1 MTLHESQSVCVAA
14 TPFYTSALSAQRA
27 GRSQSSS
34 PAWKALRKHNSGE
47 SSSAEHWFDQ
57 SNNHVSQDCA
67 SFVDLDPPFFLRD
80 SSPVE
85 TPPHHSEQQAAKS
98 SSRNGP
104 ANYLPYR
111 AGLLGLGTD
120 ESSTEDFRGV
130 IDDLTIENK
139 KLKRRLKKYEQLHDY
154 HLQDKKPFE
163 IRVHGLPVEKKREL
177 EETLKRFAL
186 GLDDTSE
193 RSLREADFER
203 SMPRLTAQNTTSS
216 YVSNHFADSAY
227 ASMSASGQASS
238 TPSGQESRLN
248 RPARSAKS
256 RQQNIQSYLHDIPE
270 SLLPQHPASMTEKA
284 KKKLIVRRLE
294 QVFAGK
300 GAAADGHHQPLQQ
313 QEISQLAA
321 SADRSAIEA
330 SGEQAVV
337 EGLREARIMMD
348 DTGEPMDS
356 LNVKTCSRDN
366 TPAESPQRFIR
377 TPMIVEHG
385 LATRRLPICSTS
397 DQRPTRPLD
406 LDPGRAQVVGSVD
419 SPGAG
424 HAWIY
429 LNLLI
434 NMAQLHTIN
443 VTTEFVKKALNEY
456 SLKFEL
462 SPDGRKVRWNGGC
475 NLTHTN
481 SLDDGSS
488 PADRT
493 SGNSSHE
500 TAIEEG
506 GRNRVRK
513 MQRPGGTSTVHHM
526 RQARNRALSKRR
538 GAASK
543 FSYTPL
549 FFHRDSTDDSEDSP
563 GTDNESLTGS
573 FWQAAVADHSESFTS
588 EVFHKSLK
596 TKHDDGPIIFYK
608 ELKFCT
614 DLSGDSGVYNPPLF
628 ENANYQRLNS
638 WPLGATPDVSIHS
651 QRLREPK
658 GSLTDVLAF
667 DDPMDLDD
675 AYSSTEEVLVFP
687 SQSPLEHQPAQALSR
702 VDLGVSGVGGVYPD
716 DHFTIEV
723 ACRRVPFERHPV
735 PEALMCRA
743 PRPYLTKIV
752 NVLGGR
758 ERHARTDPRIVTQV
772 IAVTREDLAPSSL
785 PPASCVFFL
794 SESSLDDEDSDAES
808 DLSDFQVPF
817 GGLPSAAAPQL
828 LNVTTDSVL
837 ESSAKE
843 SYLDDESDGSLDLLA
858 TAREID
864 PATIR
869 AREREYD
876 SNMAERLAEEIPAG
890 SSAATAGGGSGFA
903 SPVDGVDSAD
913 YVKAKSRQKTLTRK
927 RARTDDSMAVHSK
940 APRLE

>member
-1 MTLHESQSVCVAA
+1 VPAHRSVSLLHLSTPPTCQRSEEAEAPSRPPSNTLSDR
-14 TPFYTSALSAQRA
+14 RA

-34 PAWKALRKHNSGE
+34 PASKALRKHNSGE

-57 SNNHVSQDCA
+57 SNNHVSQDRA
-67 SFVDLDPPFFLRD
+67 SFVDLDPPFFLRN
-80 SSPVE
+80 SSPAE
-85 TPPHHSEQQAAKS
+85 TPPHHSEQQAAKP
-98 SSRNGP
+98 SSRNGS
-104 ANYLPYR
+104 ANSLPYR

-120 ESSTEDFRGV
+120 GSSTEDFRGV

-139 KLKRRLKKYEQLHDY
+139 ELKRRLKKYEELHDY
-154 HLQDKKPFE
+154 HLQDKKLFE
-163 IRVHGLPVEKKREL
+163 IRVHGLSAEKKRQL

-186 GLDDTSE
+186 GLDDTLES
-193 RSLREADFER
+193 SLREADLER
-203 SMPRLTAQNTTSS
+203 SVPRLTAQNTTSS
-216 YVSNHFADSAY
+216 YISNQFADSAY

-238 TPSGQESRLN
+238 TPSGRESRLN
-248 RPARSAKS
+248 RLARSAKS
-256 RQQNIQSYLHDIPE
+256 RRQNIQSYLYDIPE
-270 SLLPQHPASMTEKA
+270 SLLPQHPGSMTEKA

-300 GAAADGHHQPLQQ
+300 GAATDGHHQPLQQ
-313 QEISQLAA
+313 QEVSRLAA
-321 SADRSAIEA
+321 SADRSATEA
-330 SGEQAVV
+330 SGERAVV
-337 EGLREARIMMD
+337 EGLREARIMTD
-348 DTGEPMDS
+348 DTGEQMDS
-356 LNVKTCSRDN
+356 LNAKTRSRDN
-366 TPAESPQRFIR
+366 TPAESPQRFMR
-377 TPMIVEHG
+377 TPMTVEHG
-385 LATRRLPICSTS
+385 LATTRRSPICSIP

-406 LDPGRAQVVGSVD
+406 LDPGRAQVPAENLQYIRHLGFSPPDVGCVD

-424 HAWIY
+424 HGWIY

-443 VTTEFVKKALNEY
+443 VTTEFVKKALTEY

-481 SLDDGSS
+481 SLDDNSS
-488 PADRT
+488 SADRT

-500 TAIEEG
+500 TATEEG

-513 MQRPGGTSTVHHM
+513 VRRLSGTSTVHHM
-526 RQARNRALSKRR
+526 RQARNRALSNRR
-538 GAASK
+538 GAANK

-549 FFHRDSTDDSEDSP
+549 FFHRESTDDSEDSP
-563 GTDNESLTGS
+563 GTDNESLTGPS
-573 FWQAAVADHSESFTS
+573 WQAAVADHSSESFAS
-588 EVFHKSLK
+588 GVSHKLPK
-596 TKHDDGPIIFYK
+596 TKHDDGVIIFYK
-608 ELKFCT
+608 KLRFCT

-628 ENANYQRLNS
+628 VNANYQRLIS
-638 WPLGATPDVSIHS
+638 WPLGAAPDVSVHS
-651 QRLREPK
+651 QRPREPK
-658 GSLTDVLAF
+658 GSLTDVPAF
-667 DDPMDLDD
+667 EDPMNIDD

-687 SQSPLEHQPAQALSR
+687 SQSPLEHQPAQALGL

-723 ACRRVPFERHPV
+723 ACRRVLFESHPV

-743 PRPYLTKIV
+743 PRPYSTKIA
-752 NVLGGR
+752 NVLDGR
-758 ERHARTDPRIVTQV
+758 ERHARTEPRIVTQV
-772 IAVTREDLAPSSL
+772 IAVTREDLPPSSL

-794 SESSLDDEDSDAES
+794 SESSLDDGDSDAES

-817 GGLPSAAAPQL
+817 GGLPPAAASQL
-828 LNVTTDSVL
+828 PNVTADSVL
-837 ESSAKE
+837 ESSTEE
-843 SYLDDESDGSLDLLA
+843 SDLDDESDGSLDLLA

-890 SSAATAGGGSGFA
+890 SSAATAGGGIA
-903 SPVDGVDSAD
+903 
-913 YVKAKSRQKTLTRK
+913 
-927 RARTDDSMAVHSK
+927 
-940 APRLE
+940 